1 MIKFND
7 RVEVISESYCCAELG
22 EIGTIVDEGYPTRDN
37 DIRYLV
43 RWDYSPTT
51 LFGVHSCDIKK
62 VLKNE

>member
-1 MIKFND
+1 MIKFNN

-22 EIGTIVDEGYPTRDN
+22 EIGTIVDEGYPTHDN